1 MYTPHPVS
9 NLALSFEQ
17 LEQLRDQLVGEIA
30 QGLAQPNQQ
39 IKALPAFVCL
49 PKTELNGDVMVLDAG
64 GTNVRAAKVGFNG
77 KEVQFT
83 KKKYRDEFLM
93 SEAQVVGAIDA
104 DTFFQRQADLIHK
117 VSDEP
122 EFDLGYCFS
131 YPSTNTPDND
141 ARLVT
146 WTKGINVEGV
156 IGESL
161 RSKICQAIAN
171 NGQTAHK
178 VPVLNDTV
186 TTLVA
191 GAWLADCDQYI
202 GLIAGTGLN
211 AAAYYRVDQ
220 IGKLSA
226 EEKQGWRDDEVMA
239 VNLEV
244 GNFHP
249 AFLTEYDDALNERR
263 VDDNP
268 GKQRV
273 EKAASGRY
281 IAPIF
286 GQIVGR
292 DLCMSLKDGFAFDPD
307 DIATHAGQVTLLRHY
322 PDAYI
327 AQTAQAIID
336 RSADFTAVSLAAII
350 MGQNAHLLSGDAAD
364 LQPVT
369 TGILVEG
376 TLFWKT
382 EGYKERVARQ
392 LDRLTPDHLSAKF
405 LFNDRDVSTNF
416 IGVGYAT
423 LAMK

>member
-1 MYTPHPVS
+1 MHTPHPVP
-9 NLALSFEQ
+9 NLSLSFEQ
-17 LEQLRDQLVGEIA
+17 LEQLRDQLVDEIN
-30 QGLAQPNQQ
+30 QGLAQPNQA

-49 PKTELNGDVMVLDAG
+49 PKNELNGDVMVLDAG
-64 GTNVRAAKVGFNG
+64 GTNVRAAKIAFLG

-83 KKKYRDEFLM
+83 KVKHRDEYLM
-93 SEAQVVGAIDA
+93 SEAQVVGAISA
-104 DTFFQRQADLIHK
+104 DTFFQRQADLIRK

-146 WTKGINVEGV
+146 WTKGINIDGV

-161 RSKICQAIAN
+161 RGKICQAIAK

-191 GAWLADCDQYI
+191 GAWLSDCDQYI

-211 AAAYYRVDQ
+211 AAAYYRVNQ
-220 IGKLSA
+220 ISKLTP

-249 AFLTEYDDALNERR
+249 KYLTEYDDALNARR

-268 GKQRV
+268 GKQRI

-292 DLCMSLKDGFAFDPD
+292 ERCMSLSDGFAFDPD
-307 DIATHAGQVTLLRHY
+307 DIATHAGQVTLLRRY
-322 PDAYI
+322 PDPYI
-327 AQTAQAIID
+327 AQTAEAVIN
-336 RSADFTAVSLAAII
+336 RSADFTAVILAAII
-350 MGQNAHLLSGDAAD
+350 MGQNAHNLSGGH
-364 LQPVT
+364 PVT

-382 EGYKERVARQ
+382 EGYQERVAEQ
-392 LDRLTPDHLSAKF
+392 LDRLTPDHLKAKF
-405 LFNDRDVSTNF
+405 LQNDLDVSTNF

-423 LAMK
+423 LAMA

>member
-1 MYTPHPVS
+1 MQTPDPVP
-9 NLALSFEQ
+9 NLSLSFEQ
-17 LEQLRDQLVGEIA
+17 LEQLRDQLVDEIA
-30 QGLAQPNQQ
+30 KGLAQPNQQ
-39 IKALPAFVCL
+39 VKALPAFVCL
-49 PKTELNGDVMVLDAG
+49 PKADLNGEVMVLDAG

-77 KEVQFT
+77 QEVQFT
-83 KKKYRDEFLM
+83 RAKLRDEHLM
-93 SEAQVVGAIDA
+93 SEAQVVGAISS
-104 DTFFQRQADLIHK
+104 DTFFKRQADLIHR

-141 ARLVT
+141 ASLVT

-161 RSKICQAIAN
+161 RGKICQAIAH
-171 NGQTAHK
+171 NGQVAHK
-178 VPVLNDTV
+178 VPVLNDTI

-191 GAWLADCDQYI
+191 GAWLSDCDQYI

-220 IGKLSA
+220 IGKLTS
-226 EEKQGWRDDEVMA
+226 EEKQGWREDEVMA

-249 AFLTEYDDALNERR
+249 AFLTEYDDALNLRR

-268 GKQRV
+268 GKQRM

-292 DLCMSLKDGFAFDPD
+292 ERCLGLQDGFAFDPD
-307 DIATHAGQVTLLRHY
+307 DIATHAGQVSQLRDY
-322 PDAYI
+322 PDEFI
-327 AQTAQAIID
+327 AHTAQAVIN
-336 RSADFTAVSLAAII
+336 RSADFTAVILAAII
-350 MGQNAHLLSGDAAD
+350 MGQNVHNLTGTH
-364 LQPVT
+364 PVT

-382 EGYKERVARQ
+382 EGYKERVERQ

-405 LFNDRDVSTNF
+405 LFNDRLVSTNF